1 MDISEVVEEV
11 RSTWNTHNEILL
23 YLLNSVPPAALT
35 ALPAGSRGRDVV
47 AQFAHVAKV
56 RTGWLRYH
64 LTGVRPSLGRYD
76 KTRPPTKA
84 ELARALRESGD
95 AVGRFLEDAL
105 TRDVKPRMFGRQAL
119 RWMGYLIAHES
130 HHRGQIVL
138 ALKQSGVKLSQEVTL
153 NGLWGKWIFGGRK
166 SR

>member
-11 RSTWNTHNEILL
+11 RSTWGTHNEILV
-23 YLLNSVPPAALT
+23 YLLNAVPPAGLT

-47 AQFAHVAKV
+47 AQFAHLAKV

-64 LTGVRPSLGRYD
+64 QTGARPSMGRYD

-84 ELARALRESGD
+84 QLAIALRESGE

-105 TRDVKPRMFGRQAL
+105 THDVKPRMFGRQAL

-138 ALKQSGVKLSQEVTL
+138 ALKQSGVSLPQEVTL
-153 NGLWGKWIFGGRK
+153 NGLWGKWISGGRK